1 MVDEGRSMQIGLP
14 GSDVFVS
21 VQHLNASTGATSSV
35 DMFTTLGSM
44 YQALVTNDSDAIR
57 DNLDKVSS
65 VHEHLT
71 VQQSS
76 IGSRMKRVEILTNAI
91 EDQDYTYKTLQSSME
106 DLDYVEA
113 ASRLKNQSLA
123 LQAGQQTFAQL
134 SGLSL
139 FKYIR

>member
-1 MVDEGRSMQIGLP
+1 
-14 GSDVFVS
+14 
-21 VQHLNASTGATSSV
+21 
-35 DMFTTLGSM
+35 
-44 YQALVTNDSDAIR
+44 
-57 DNLDKVSS
+57 
-65 VHEHLT
+65 
-71 VQQSS
+71 
-76 IGSRMKRVEILTNAI
+76 
-91 EDQDYTYKTLQSSME
+91 ME